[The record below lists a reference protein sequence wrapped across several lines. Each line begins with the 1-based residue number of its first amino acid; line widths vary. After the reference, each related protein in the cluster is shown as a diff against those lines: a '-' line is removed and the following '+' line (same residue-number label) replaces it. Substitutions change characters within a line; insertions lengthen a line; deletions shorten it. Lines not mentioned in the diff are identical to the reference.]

1 MLQKGSVFILITSWV
16 LYSVVFS
23 VVAALQVFIL
33 PMGNE
38 GLSALDHFLL
48 FDLVPLLLKSLLLSV
63 TGFIVYGFIRYGLG
77 YLTWFNREPRGYI
90 TRIVVFY
97 LVITLS
103 MLVTHLIAFDR
114 LPIGIVV
121 DVPILNAIVVLMQGS
136 IPFFKNTLFSAQD

>member
-1 MLQKGSVFILITSWV
+1 MLQKGSIFLLVTSWV

-23 VVAALQVFIL
+23 IVATLQVFIL

-38 GLSALDHFLL
+38 GLFVLDLFLL
-48 FDLVPLLLKSLLLSV
+48 VDLGRLLLKSLLLSA

-77 YLTWFNREPRGYI
+77 YLTWFKRETRGYV
-90 TRIVVFY
+90 TRVVVYY

-114 LPIGIVV
+114 LPIGILV
-121 DVPILNAIVVLMQGS
+121 DIPILNAIVVLMQGS
-136 IPFFKNTLFSAQD
+136 IPYFKNTLFSAQD

>member
-1 MLQKGSVFILITSWV
+1 MQQKGSLFIIVTSWV

-23 VVAALQVFIL
+23 VVAALQAFIL
-33 PMGNE
+33 PIGNE

-48 FDLVPLLLKSLLLSV
+48 VDLGQLLLKSLLLSV

-77 YLTWFNREPRGYI
+77 YLSWFNREPRGYI

-121 DVPILNAIVVLMQGS
+121 DVPVLNAIVTLVMGS
-136 IPFFKNTLFSAQD
+136 IPYFKNTLFSAQD